1 MGVGILAKRVVLE
14 LGSSTNFV
22 YSLNWGRGI
31 FKNPPAPIQT
41 VDKVPGL
48 HRGFSIVVINILMIL
63 PVFIKKNP
71 LLINS
76 KVKRCALCTWYNYP
90 IRRARL

>member
-31 FKNPPAPIQT
+31 FKNPPAPIKNALSLFDLT
-41 VDKVPGL
+41 
-48 HRGFSIVVINILMIL
+48 NIL
-63 PVFIKKNP
+63 KNF
-71 LLINS
+71 LNS
-76 KVKRCALCTWYNYP
+76 
-90 IRRARL
+90 

>member
-31 FKNPPAPIQT
+31 FKNPPAPI
-41 VDKVPGL
+41 KNALSLIEILAHGL
-48 HRGFSIVVINILMIL
+48 QG
-63 PVFIKKNP
+63 VF
-71 LLINS
+71 LQSADLS
-76 KVKRCALCTWYNYP
+76 L
-90 IRRARL
+90 